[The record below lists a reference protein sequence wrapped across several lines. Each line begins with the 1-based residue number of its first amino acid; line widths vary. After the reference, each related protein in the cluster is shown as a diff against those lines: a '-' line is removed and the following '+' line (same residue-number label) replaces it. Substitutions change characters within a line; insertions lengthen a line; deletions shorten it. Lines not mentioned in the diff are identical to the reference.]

1 MEMTEVFDSLKSLQ
15 GVLVKKYE
23 LEKLIDDAPKQ
34 LVYLK
39 ELVESLKK
47 QYIEKNSEYEEVKAK
62 VDELTEELN
71 KTVEEREKCERD
83 MDNVTAHREYEALEK
98 HITEASEKEK
108 SIRDELRGEQDK
120 LASLSS
126 TLKDNKEF
134 IDSQKAE
141 LDSMNSQ
148 MTETV
153 NGYNES
159 LEKLNEEE
167 KGLSGALDESY
178 QETVHKFHSII
189 RRNKEGIVA
198 VRNGVCTGC
207 HMILPAQFAN
217 EVREGESI
225 KFCPYCSRI
234 LFYEEAEESEMEDFS
249 TLDETGSLADFAG
262 DDLDDFGEDSDF
274 GGDDDTFEDGFDSDK
289 EGDGDLSGDEDSD
302 LDDGDL
308 SDEDQDDSEDPNS

>member
-15 GVLVKKYE
+15 GVLVEKYE

-39 ELVESLKK
+39 GLVEDLKK
-47 QYIEKNSEYEEVKAK
+47 KYIEKNSEYEEVKSK
-62 VDELTEELN
+62 VDALTEELN

-108 SIRDELRGEQDK
+108 ATRDELRVEQDK

-126 TLKDNKEF
+126 TLKDNEIF
-134 IDSQKAE
+134 IESQKAE
-141 LDSMNSQ
+141 LDSMNSK
-148 MTETV
+148 MEETV
-153 NGYNES
+153 SGYRER
-159 LEKLNEEE
+159 LEKLDE
-167 KGLSGALDESY
+167 KEKSLASTLDDSY

-217 EVREGESI
+217 EVREGDSI

-234 LFYEEAEESEMEDFS
+234 LFYEETEESDAEDYS

-262 DDLDDFGEDSDF
+262 DDLDDFGEDDSFSGSDD
-274 GGDDDTFEDGFDSDK
+274 GSFEDDFDSDK
-289 EGDGDLSGDEDSD
+289 DPDSD
-302 LDDGDL
+302 SVDDDSDMDDGDF
-308 SDEDQDDSEDPNS
+308 SDDDQDDSEEENS

>member
-15 GVLVKKYE
+15 GVLVEKYE

-62 VDELTEELN
+62 VDGLTEELN

-98 HITEASEKEK
+98 HITEASEREK
-108 SIRDELRGEQDK
+108 LLRDELRGEQDK
-120 LASLSS
+120 LTSLSN
-126 TLKDNKEF
+126 TLKDSEMF

-141 LDSMNSQ
+141 LDAMNSK

-153 NGYNES
+153 NGYNDR
-159 LEKLNEEE
+159 
-167 KGLSGALDESY
+167 LSELSKVEGEISETLDESY
-178 QETVHKFHSII
+178 QETIHKFHSII
-189 RRNKEGIVA
+189 RRNREGIVA
-198 VRNGVCTGC
+198 VKNGVCMGC

-234 LFYEEAEESEMEDFS
+234 LFYEEVEDGEAEDYSD
-249 TLDETGSLADFAG
+249 LDETGSLADFAG
-262 DDLDDFGEDSDF
+262 DDLDDFGEESDSDSDSDF
-274 GGDDDTFEDGFDSDK
+274 G
-289 EGDGDLSGDEDSD
+289 SGDEGTFGDEFDGDKGSD
-302 LDDGDL
+302 LDDGDMV
-308 SDEDQDDSEDPNS
+308 DEEADDSEEPGADEL